1 MKINKINPINRINV
15 EISRLANK
23 HRTYLYNE
31 MFDLAKEHQIQ
42 GTFGNDYITLSSMPE
57 NLLKVLEDLKIKFK
71 KLSSK

>member
-1 MKINKINPINRINV
+1 MKIQRINI
-15 EISRLANK
+15 EISTLANK

-31 MFDLAKEHQIQ
+31 MFDLAKQHQIQ

-57 NLLKVLEDLKIKFK
+57 NLLKVLEDLKIKFR

>member
-1 MKINKINPINRINV
+1 MKINRINV

-31 MFDLAKEHQIQ
+31 MFSLAKEHQIQ

-57 NLLKVLEDLKIKFK
+57 NLLKKLNELDIKYR
-71 KLSSK
+71 KL